1 VSDDDINDAERFARV
16 AERYCGIVDAAA
28 HLEKEQILLQIYR
41 ILPELIGEA
50 IRLPDANP
58 FEREKEDNQ
67 DDQLS
72 RAAPSTRVSH
82 KEWEDI
88 FHLLQKKL
96 GDADL
101 YWTVFDPSK
110 DKEVVYGT
118 LSDDIADIYRDL
130 KEGLVEIRQSAAKP
144 SQIIWDWRLGFY
156 SHWGYHATSAL
167 RTIHAL
173 LHHTRGDGK
182 LF

>member
-1 VSDDDINDAERFARV
+1 
-16 AERYCGIVDAAA
+16 VDAAA
-28 HLEKEQILLQIYR
+28 NLEKEQLLLQIYR

-72 RAAPSTRVSH
+72 QAESSTRVNH

-88 FHLLQKKL
+88 YNLLQKKL

-101 YWTVFDPSK
+101 YWTVFDPTK
-110 DKEVVYGT
+110 DKEVIYGSV
-118 LSDDIADIYRDL
+118 SDDIADIYRDL
-130 KEGLVEIRQSAAKP
+130 KEGLVEIRESAAAP
-144 SQIIWDWRLGFY
+144 SQVIWDWRLGFY
-156 SHWGYHATSAL
+156 THWGYPATSAL
-167 RTIHAL
+167 RTIHAPE
-173 LHHTRGDGK
+173 HHTQEDGK